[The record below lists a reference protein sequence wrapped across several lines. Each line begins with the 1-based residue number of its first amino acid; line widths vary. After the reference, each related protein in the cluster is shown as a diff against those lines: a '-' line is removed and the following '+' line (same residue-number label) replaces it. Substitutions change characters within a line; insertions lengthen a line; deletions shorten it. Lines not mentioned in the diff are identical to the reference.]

1 MSKFRQFEF
10 RKIATRHL
18 FNSQI
23 ERLII
28 EYCEEND
35 LILPTDFKRRD
46 YVFYSQVSPQ
56 FMGVEYSIL
65 FQATAKNEDD
75 ILREQIE
82 FQIKQLEQ

>member
-1 MSKFRQFEF
+1 MSKFSQFEF

-18 FNSQI
+18 FNSEI
-23 ERLII
+23 EQLII
-28 EYCEEND
+28 EYCDEND
-35 LILPTDFKRRD
+35 LILPTDFKRRH
-46 YVFYSQVSPQ
+46 YVFYSSISPQ

-65 FQATAKNEDD
+65 FQAIVKNEDD